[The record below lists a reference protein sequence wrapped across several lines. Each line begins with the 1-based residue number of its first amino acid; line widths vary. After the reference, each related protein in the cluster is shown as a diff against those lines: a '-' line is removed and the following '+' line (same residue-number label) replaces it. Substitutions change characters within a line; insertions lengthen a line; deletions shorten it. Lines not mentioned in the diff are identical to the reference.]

1 VVDDVERELNA
12 ALASDVGWLPNTLDF
27 TPDPA
32 QVDSK
37 AANGKKDWPA
47 MKALLQEQRA
57 KFMEDA
63 HIRLLEA
70 GDNHAAV
77 AKARKKSLD
86 ELPSWRSGLV
96 GRIRCIQTVKLEGS
110 VKKKRK
116 LREPVSKSKA
126 TELAQRHTYFWG
138 ARLRGEEHLERMRVK
153 LFFPMYG
160 YGANTELPRN
170 GWCDAAPLADPMK
183 PCERCKGRQVVTAK
197 GCNDMPPWLRQTAR
211 EVLTTPVERGLDCI
225 NQVVINGY
233 LKRGAKLNGHFDSPH
248 LFRRPIVSLRLLS
261 ACELSFGVF
270 PCPSGVSKEDQNG
283 RSDKP
288 RLFAIPQPRGTLTRM
303 EDFAARAVRHAI
315 LPTMEDGPTASII
328 FRQVHDELLTQSE
341 EDRAWL
347 RRNRIVRCEVCDG
360 TSINS

>member
-1 VVDDVERELNA
+1 MDSRGRGTWRRSLMPRVVFETVLQPTPQEKEFEVDGRRVSVTRWHLPASVVNAAEEDDINEVARAAVAAREPNDTYCGLEQLQLPKDHPLVVDDVERELNA

-47 MKALLQEQRA
+47 MKSLLQEQRA

-96 GRIRCIQTVKLEGS
+96 GRIRCIQTVKLEGPL
-110 VKKKRK
+110 KKKRK

-126 TELAQRHTYFWG
+126 TELARRHTDFWG

-183 PCERCKGRQVVTAK
+183 P
-197 GCNDMPPWLRQTAR
+197 
-211 EVLTTPVERGLDCI
+211 
-225 NQVVINGY
+225 
-233 LKRGAKLNGHFDSPH
+233 
-248 LFRRPIVSLRLLS
+248 
-261 ACELSFGVF
+261 
-270 PCPSGVSKEDQNG
+270 
-283 RSDKP
+283 
-288 RLFAIPQPRGTLTRM
+288 
-303 EDFAARAVRHAI
+303 
-315 LPTMEDGPTASII
+315 
-328 FRQVHDELLTQSE
+328 
-341 EDRAWL
+341 
-347 RRNRIVRCEVCDG
+347 
-360 TSINS
+360 